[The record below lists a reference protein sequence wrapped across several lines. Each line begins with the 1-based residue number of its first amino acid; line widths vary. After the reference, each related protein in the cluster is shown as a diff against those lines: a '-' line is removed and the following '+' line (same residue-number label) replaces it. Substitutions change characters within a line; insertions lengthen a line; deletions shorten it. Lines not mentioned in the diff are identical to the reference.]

1 MGDMRAFAV
10 SCLAVAGCA
19 FTPSGLAGDGDA
31 ATDSA
36 VIDGPGGPDGA
47 GDPDSGMG
55 IDAAVIDAAAIDAA
69 AIDAPPPIDAAPP
82 IDAGDVAAHAL
93 TGVVAYEDRRQ
104 LSNGRLA
111 TAIELRAARAISL
124 SLIADADGAVLAT
137 TITGDNGRFALDV
150 PKGVVLHLEVSDPA
164 AATDGDGD

>member
-1 MGDMRAFAV
+1 MAAPRPSALRWIAAAV
-10 SCLAVAGCA
+10 LGVGACGG
-19 FTPSGLAGDGDA
+19 SGGDA
-31 ATDSA
+31 IA
-36 VIDGPGGPDGA
+36 
-47 GDPDSGMG
+47 
-55 IDAAVIDAAAIDAA
+55 
-69 AIDAPPPIDAAPP
+69 IDAAPP

-150 PKGVVLHLEVSDPA
+150 PAGTDGAVHLLA
-164 AATDGDGD
+164 AAMNASAEQIGRAHV